1 MTQAKTNTNRKEIT
15 GDDRAYIR
23 SLFPELKEI
32 SDRGLADE
40 VVEIWAEVWKESPW
54 DRIED
59 APKNP
64 ESVGLRHKLIPH
76 TRSVTQQAIASA
88 KAVQQFHGLAVNMD
102 LLVAGGL
109 LHDVSKLL
117 EYSPAEGG
125 AAKSQHGKL
134 IQHGM
139 YGVHKGF
146 EHNLPI
152 ELVHMISSHTTQSR
166 HHPSTLEAI
175 ILHYVDYL
183 DSDVLVWEA
192 GGQLLLTKR

>member
-1 MTQAKTNTNRKEIT
+1 MIQPKTDATRPQVTNA
-15 GDDRAYIR
+15 DRAYIR
-23 SLFPELKEI
+23 DLFPELKEI
-32 SDRGLADE
+32 SDAGLAAE

-54 DRIED
+54 ERIED

-64 ESVGLRHKLIPH
+64 ESIGPERKLLPH
-76 TRSVTQQAIASA
+76 VRSVTRQAIDTA
-88 KAVQQFHGLAVNMD
+88 KAVEQFHGLKVDMD
-102 LLVAGGL
+102 LLIAGGL

-117 EYSPAEGG
+117 EYSPTKDG

-134 IQHGM
+134 IQHAM
-139 YGVHKGF
+139 YGVHKAF
-146 EHNLPI
+146 EHDLPI

-166 HHPSTLEAI
+166 HHPKTLEAI

-192 GGQLLLTKR
+192 GGTLLLSKH